1 PVLAMFMPVSP
12 PPSPPSRSSHPSTPP
27 PTPRPPPPDS
37 RLPTPDSRL
46 PTPDS
51 RLPTPYFGKTSRGKI
66 EKNSSVVGSLWGTLF
81 SWFRSREI
89 NS

>member
-1 PVLAMFMPVSP
+1 MGISKPVAPHT
-12 PPSPPSRSSHPSTPP
+12 SHTSLSF
-27 PTPRPPPPDS
+27 PTPDSRLPTPDS

-51 RLPTPYFGKTSRGKI
+51 RLPTPYFCKTSRGKI

-81 SWFRSREI
+81 SLFRSREI